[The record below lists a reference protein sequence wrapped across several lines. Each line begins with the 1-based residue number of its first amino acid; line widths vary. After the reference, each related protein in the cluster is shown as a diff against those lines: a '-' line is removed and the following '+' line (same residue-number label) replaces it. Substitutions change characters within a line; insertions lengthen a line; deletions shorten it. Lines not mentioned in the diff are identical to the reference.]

1 MYNSRNLLWALI
13 LLGVVATSP
22 TKLFAQNNNDAF
34 ELFKQQ
40 INSEFNKAQQA
51 HKKEFDS
58 YRDSVNSLYS
68 QHLKG
73 VWDNT
78 LVDKKVEA
86 PKKPEPKP
94 VVDNTPVTTSKPLP
108 YAPPAVADEPKAEP
122 VAQPAPLAPTVAQPK
137 PDANTFS
144 FSFYGELCVVHVPA
158 TKLRMYDVS
167 QKQICEAW
175 DTLSSGEFDQFLV
188 DCQRYKEKLNLCD
201 WGVYQFITL
210 FATAYFGSPEQ
221 NESILFRVYA
231 LSQLGYKVR
240 LANQESKLV
249 SLVAVKQNI
258 FSAQY
263 AKIDGDKY
271 YPLSPKPMKGSIRF
285 CDFAFPNE
293 RSISLQVS
301 KLPKLPYTP
310 AGDRF
315 VKSEAYPNVATKV
328 NVNKNLIDFL
338 DTYPSC
344 RWDLYASASLS
355 PTVKQQLYPALK
367 EKISGATEK
376 TAVNILLNF
385 VQTAFEYKTDG
396 EQFGREKIFFGDEP
410 FFYPF
415 CDCEDRSILFAILVR
430 ELLGLEVVLL
440 DYPSHIAT
448 AVAFNEDVVGDHLN
462 ISGRKYV
469 ICDPTYIGASIGRSM
484 PDMQNLKANVLKIN

>member
-1 MYNSRNLLWALI
+1 MKSTAHLHL
-13 LLGVVATSP
+13 P
-22 TKLFAQNNNDAF
+22 T
-34 ELFKQQ
+34 
-40 INSEFNKAQQA
+40 
-51 HKKEFDS
+51 
-58 YRDSVNSLYS
+58 
-68 QHLKG
+68 
-73 VWDNT
+73 
-78 LVDKKVEA
+78 
-86 PKKPEPKP
+86 
-94 VVDNTPVTTSKPLP
+94 
-108 YAPPAVADEPKAEP
+108 
-122 VAQPAPLAPTVAQPK
+122 
-137 PDANTFS
+137 
-144 FSFYGELCVVHVPA
+144 C
-158 TKLRMYDVS
+158 
-167 QKQICEAW
+167 
-175 DTLSSGEFDQFLV
+175 
-188 DCQRYKEKLNLCD
+188 
-201 WGVYQFITL
+201 
-210 FATAYFGSPEQ
+210 
-221 NESILFRVYA
+221 
-231 LSQLGYKVR
+231 
-240 LANQESKLV
+240 
-249 SLVAVKQNI
+249 
-258 FSAQY
+258 
-263 AKIDGDKY
+263 
-271 YPLSPKPMKGSIRF
+271 
-285 CDFAFPNE
+285 
-293 RSISLQVS
+293 
-301 KLPKLPYTP
+301 YT
-310 AGDRF
+310 
-315 VKSEAYPNVATKV
+315 YPNVATKV